1 LTIFLSLKSYS
12 INSQKKQS
20 KIITSLKQVFQ
31 IYDNRN
37 LLRIIELN
45 LRNKN
50 MYPNGSVFHMN
61 LIGLDVAK
69 DASHIQVY
77 LNMKK
82 TMKAV
87 LKWYIF

>member
-1 LTIFLSLKSYS
+1 M
-12 INSQKKQS
+12 
-20 KIITSLKQVFQ
+20 
-31 IYDNRN
+31 
-37 LLRIIELN
+37 LRIIELN
-45 LRNKN
+45 FPNKN

-69 DASHIQVY
+69 DASHIQAY
-77 LNMKK
+77 SNMKK